1 MYRRSATSAQCG
13 SALVESAVALG
24 IVLFAGLAALEF
36 AHWQL
41 MRHLAQVALTEAARA
56 GAAGHLRPGLMAQA
70 FEAGMAPRYAA
81 PDGGSRQRLRAAWK
95 RTQARSGLPAWRLWV
110 LQPDRAAYADF
121 GQRGL
126 LLPEDAREQ
135 RAIRNDYQAE
145 QHAGYT
151 ARWPQGRGPRSGLTI
166 FEANSLR
173 LRLVY
178 VVEPLVP
185 ALRPLL
191 RTLAAGAADACARR
205 ILAAGALPLRL
216 EMTMDMQSHALTWP
230 ADQGVSPAER
240 TC

>member
-1 MYRRSATSAQCG
+1 MPCPSATPAQHG

-41 MRHLAQVALTEAARA
+41 TRHLAQVALTEAARA
-56 GAAGHLRPGLMAQA
+56 GAAGHLRPRLMAQA
-70 FEAGMAPRYAA
+70 FESGMAARHAA
-81 PDGGSRQRLRAAWK
+81 PDGGSRQRLRAAWA
-95 RTQARSGLPAWRLWV
+95 RTQVRTGLPAWRLWV
-110 LQPDRAAYADF
+110 LQPDQAAHADF
-121 GQRGL
+121 ARHGL
-126 LLPEDAREQ
+126 ALPADASGRP
-135 RAIRNDYQAE
+135 AIRNDYQAE
-145 QHAGYT
+145 QHAGY
-151 ARWPQGRGPRSGLTI
+151 AAGWPQGRGPRSGLTI

-191 RTLAAGAADACARR
+191 RTLAAGADDACARS

-216 EMTMDMQSHALTWP
+216 EMTMDMQSHALAWP
-230 ADQGVSPAER
+230 ADQGVVPAGR

>member
-1 MYRRSATSAQCG
+1 MHRPFPRQRG
-13 SALVESAVALG
+13 GALVESAVALAL
-24 IVLFAGLAALEF
+24 VLFAGLAALEF

-41 MRHLAQVALTEAARA
+41 TRHLALVALTEAARA
-56 GAAGHLRPGLMAQA
+56 GAAAHLRPAVMAQA

-81 PDGGSRQRLRAAWK
+81 PDGGSRRRLRVAWS
-95 RTQARSGLPAWRLWV
+95 RTQARTGLPAWRIWV
-110 LQPDRAAYADF
+110 LQPDQAAHADF

-126 LLPEDAREQ
+126 PLPGDARG
-135 RAIRNDYQAE
+135 RAAIRNDYQAE
-145 QHAGYT
+145 QHAGHA

-166 FEANSLR
+166 FEANMLR

-191 RTLAAGAADACARR
+191 RALAAGAAEPCARR
-205 ILAAGALPLRL
+205 ILAAGALPLKL
-216 EMTMDMQSHALTWP
+216 EMAMDMQSHALAWP
-230 ADQGVSPAER
+230 ADHGVLPANH